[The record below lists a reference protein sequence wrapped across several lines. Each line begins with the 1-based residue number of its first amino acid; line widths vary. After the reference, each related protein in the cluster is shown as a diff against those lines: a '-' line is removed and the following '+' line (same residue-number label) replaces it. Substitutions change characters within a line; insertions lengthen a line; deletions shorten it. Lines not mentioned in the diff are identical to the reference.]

1 MILQDFVKI
10 SSFYYRIYVIADIDG
25 DVWFFEEYI
34 SNKVYLK
41 YTLSGKTVDKRFP
54 DSAKLYCSLQGNEE
68 ISIFI
73 EDIFT
78 SKQGRG
84 IETWMMNRF
93 IEFVR
98 AIKGIVKIQKI
109 HGELLPDG
117 EAGARKFFTRFGFE
131 IKENKSGRKQIFA
144 KPEWLKIVPVKGIE
158 ELEMKKIVKDWVC
171 LKRVQKFQYGS

>member
-1 MILQDFVKI
+1 MIFQDFIKL
-10 SSFYYRIYVIADIDG
+10 SSLYHRIYAITDIDE
-25 DVWFFEEYI
+25 DIWFFEEHV
-34 SNKVYLK
+34 SNGVHLK
-41 YTLSGKTVDKRFP
+41 YTLSGKTIGKRFP

-98 AIKGIVKIQKI
+98 AIKGMVKIQKI
-109 HGELLPDG
+109 HGEFLPDG

-158 ELEMKKIVKDWVC
+158 EPEMKKIVEDWVC